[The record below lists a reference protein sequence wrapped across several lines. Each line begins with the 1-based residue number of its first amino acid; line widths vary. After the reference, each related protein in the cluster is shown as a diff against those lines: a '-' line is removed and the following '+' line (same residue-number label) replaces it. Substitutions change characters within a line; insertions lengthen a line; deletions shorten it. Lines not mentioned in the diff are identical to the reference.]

1 MSRESHKG
9 YELWVR
15 SKGPLQARISSQRIH
30 ESERESDKQW
40 CVRQTVAPQHGA
52 WIIEAN

>member
-40 CVRQTVAPQHGA
+40 CVRQTCGA
-52 WIIEAN
+52 TARSLDNRG